1 MMEVV
6 QFLEEKRLKRLTN
19 QKRKEVWKMRIKLD
33 GLAYLYHIYTIFNN
47 YHIIIIYDKNFIYII
62 FDNLI

>member
-33 GLAYLYHIYTIFNN
+33 GLAYLYEYIYILFL
-47 YHIIIIYDKNFIYII
+47 IIII
-62 FDNLI
+62 